1 MSEANNSNALRR
13 PAPLAEARGAIHCER
28 RPGDET
34 HKSYDVGIWTIC
46 GSPDA
51 RHGPAWG

>member
-1 MSEANNSNALRR
+1 MNEVHTRNRFRR

-51 RHGPAWG
+51 

>member
-1 MSEANNSNALRR
+1 MSEANNLNALRR
-13 PAPLAEARGAIHCER
+13 PAPLAAIHCER

-51 RHGPAWG
+51 

>member
-34 HKSYDVGIWTIC
+34 HKSYDVGIWAIC

-51 RHGPAWG
+51 